1 MFVAGFET
9 TSTALTWLFYHLATN
24 QHVQDRLIE
33 EIKQVL
39 KGQPIQHEHIKE
51 VRDLSIVQELIR
63 PFTVALLNES
73 T

>member
-24 QHVQDRLIE
+24 QHVQDKLIE

-51 VRDLSIVQELIR
+51 VGVFSSLVGK
-63 PFTVALLNES
+63 VLN
-73 T
+73 